1 MPLIITVAF
10 ALASGQGQAHDPY
23 YLDRTV
29 GAASE
34 LVAWCR
40 AEAEARYAAKG
51 VSTYQW
57 TSSYHDRGNPLFVDG
72 KLRANGNDVPVHC
85 RIARG
90 AQLRY
95 ASIQIED
102 PDL

>member
-1 MPLIITVAF
+1 MTLIAVLF
-10 ALASGQGQAHDPY
+10 ALATGPAATHDPY

-34 LVAWCR
+34 LVGWCR

-57 TSSYHDRGNPLFVDG
+57 TSSYHDRGNTLFVEG
-72 KLRANGNDVPVHC
+72 KLRANGNDIPVHC

-95 ASIQIED
+95 ASIEIDD
-102 PDL
+102 PTL